1 MSRARSGLAVAWS
14 LFQLYTAYAGM
25 FDLLIQLP
33 AHVAF
38 ATALGFL
45 TPPVDAPPGRWRRR
59 LDALGALL
67 ALACGA
73 HYIAHNARLVSRMAL
88 VDDPWTIDVVVG
100 VLFALLL
107 LEASRRHIGSALVA
121 LALAFVVYAFVGP
134 GLPSFL
140 SHGGV
145 GALKLIDQQMLTTGG
160 VFGLPTLVSATYIY
174 LFVLFGA
181 VMANGGLLRFF
192 TDLGLAVAG
201 STRGGAGEGAGISS
215 GPFRTRNG
223 TAIAHAPAAGRPT
236 IPPLLP
242 AGPRPA
248 LAARGEAA

>member
-107 LEASRRHIGSALVA
+107 LEASRRHIGGALVG

-160 VFGLPTLVSATYIY
+160 VFGIPTLVSATYIY

-201 STRGGAGEGAGISS
+201 STRGGAGEGA
-215 GPFRTRNG
+215 R
-223 TAIAHAPAAGRPT
+223 APAGRLAPGHGTTRATTRSAGAPSE
-236 IPPLLP
+236 PPHKP
-242 AGPRPA
+242 P
-248 LAARGEAA
+248 

>member
-45 TPPVDAPPGRWRRR
+45 SPPVDAPPGRWRRR

-107 LEASRRHIGSALVA
+107 LEASRWHIGSALVA

-160 VFGLPTLVSATYIY
+160 VFGIPTLVSATYIY

-181 VMANGGLLRFF
+181 VIANGGLLRFF
-192 TDLGLAVAG
+192 TDLGLAVAR
-201 STRGGAGEGAGISS
+201 STRGGAGKGAPVSR
-215 GPFRTRNG
+215 GPFGALQRRALAN
-223 TAIAHAPAAGRPT
+223 AAETGRPT
-236 IPPLLP
+236 IPPLIRPGRLP
-242 AGPRPA
+242 ASPA
-248 LAARGEAA
+248 RA